1 MQIFKN
7 RQSNMMKLK
16 QAHRAYIEQLVF
28 IRRFRKDEDG
38 GIIIL
43 TLLLLISM
51 LVVGGMAV
59 DFMRYESERT
69 KLQSVADRAVL
80 SAANLNQERD
90 QQLVLEEFFE
100 AEGYAGAI
108 IGTPFAERTASG
120 TTVSLNASIDMDT
133 FFLRLIGKDTL
144 TAAARATAVEGIA
157 NVEISLV
164 LDISG
169 SMAQEMTGPII
180 QYDIDGVAKRDLVTG
195 IIETVDGTGTRMF
208 FLQQAASQF
217 IDDLLLPEY
226 KDQVSIN
233 LIAYSQHV
241 SVGDMYFALR
251 TTPDAISAPGIID
264 GMLVPSVIGSSY
276 GTVVVGEDGVAVTL
290 PYFDDPSAD
299 DYSETGLVIPTNY
312 DWQPPGSP
320 AVFTNRSR
328 CVTFTDEEYNTLAFN
343 RDRVYQQVEVADYY
357 STGTDFIRGF
367 EACPTEN
374 FQGIILMSQNP
385 VELKSAIMQYQ
396 PSVNTSIHRGMKWGA
411 TLLDP
416 SMRALIN
423 NMPTV
428 DPAFRFSRPAAYDDP
443 TTQKYI
449 VIMTDGETVSSVK
462 IRDAYYDEFEERLG
476 LSTRTAYNYAN
487 DNPDP
492 NASTSASIN
501 SQTGLIDNNM
511 VQSIGTEAQLD
522 LKLSQICDLAGA
534 EVTDIFT
541 ISMGVQNPTMTNCAS
556 EPGNAFFATITN
568 TPGQPGLGEIFSKIA
583 EQITALRLAL

>member
-1 MQIFKN
+1 MQ
-7 RQSNMMKLK
+7 KLK
-16 QAHRAYIEQLVF
+16 QAHRACNEQPVF

-43 TLLLLISM
+43 TLLLLIAM

-69 KLQSVADRAVL
+69 KLQSVTDRAAL
-80 SAANLNQERD
+80 SAANLNQERN
-90 QQLVLEEFFE
+90 QQDVLAEFFE

-108 IGTPFAERTASG
+108 VGTPVTERTATG
-120 TTVSLNASIDMDT
+120 TTVSLNSSIDMDT

-144 TAAARATAVEGIA
+144 TPLARATAVEGAA

-169 SMAQEMTGPII
+169 SMAQEMNGAII
-180 QYDIDGVAKRDLVTG
+180 QYDGDVARRDENGNIV
-195 IIETVDGTGTRMF
+195 TVDGTGTRMF

-226 KDQVSIN
+226 EDQISIN

-241 SVGDMYFALR
+241 SIGDMYFALR
-251 TTPDAISAPGIID
+251 TTPDSISAPNDND
-264 GMLVPSVIGSSY
+264 GDPVQSVYGSSY
-276 GTVVVGEDGVAVTL
+276 GTVVEGDAGVDVTL
-290 PYFDDPSAD
+290 PYFDGTIAGDF
-299 DYSETGLVIPTNY
+299 SETGLVIPTNFAWAPV
-312 DWQPPGSP
+312 DTS
-320 AVFTNRSR
+320 VFTNLSR
-328 CVTFTDEEYNTLAFN
+328 CVTFTDAEYNTLAFDM
-343 RDRVYQQVEVADYY
+343 DRVYQQVELADFYWV
-357 STGTDFIRGF
+357 GTDLVTGF
-367 EACPTEN
+367 EACPTED
-374 FQGIILMSQNP
+374 FHGMITMSQDP
-385 VELKSAIMQYQ
+385 DELKSAIMQYQ
-396 PSVNTSIHRGMKWGA
+396 PTVNTSIHRGMKWGA